1 MIEWKGNMKL
11 YKEHAFLILVGIGMI
26 LLAAVYFL
34 TRDTSTEP
42 TVDLNVPRMIEQT
55 TENSKEKST
64 NE

>member
-34 TRDTSTEP
+34 MRDTSTEP
-42 TVDLNVPRMIEQT
+42 TVDLNVPRMVEQT
-55 TENSKEKST
+55 TENSKETTT

>member
-34 TRDTSTEP
+34 MRDTSTEP

-55 TENSKEKST
+55 TENSKEITT

>member
-1 MIEWKGNMKL
+1 MVEWKGNMKL

-34 TRDTSTEP
+34 MRDTSTEP

-55 TENSKEKST
+55 TENSKET
-64 NE
+64 TINE

>member
-1 MIEWKGNMKL
+1 MKL

-34 TRDTSTEP
+34 MRDTSTEP

-55 TENSKEKST
+55 TENPKETTT

>member
-1 MIEWKGNMKL
+1 MKL

-34 TRDTSTEP
+34 MRDTSTEP
-42 TVDLNVPRMIEQT
+42 TVDLNVPRMVEQT
-55 TENSKEKST
+55 TENSKETTT

>member
-1 MIEWKGNMKL
+1 MKL

-26 LLAAVYFL
+26 LLAVVYFL
-34 TRDTSTEP
+34 MRDTSTEP

-55 TENSKEKST
+55 TENSKETTT

>member
-34 TRDTSTEP
+34 MRDTSTEP
-42 TVDLNVPRMIEQT
+42 TVDLNVPHMIEQT
-55 TENSKEKST
+55 TENSKET
-64 NE
+64 TINE

>member
-34 TRDTSTEP
+34 MRDTSTEP

-55 TENSKEKST
+55 TENSKET
-64 NE
+64 TINE

>member
-34 TRDTSTEP
+34 MRDTSTEP

-55 TENSKEKST
+55 TENSKETTT